1 MNKAAPPVR
10 CSLGKEGKGGRGWR
24 GGRGRNGTRSKAMSA
39 TNSLAVAI
47 KAFGCLSLRAGGG
60 VLCCYIAVTS
70 GEPTNGAARR
80 IWLSTARRRECAQHR
95 LPQLK
100 ARGPLLQSI
109 VAAWTPHSD
118 SGHHHHGTVMASW
131 LLFLH
136 PVILSV
142 ILSVMF
148 LLYLERAGGLIY
160 RELFRAA

>member
-47 KAFGCLSLRAGGG
+47 KAFGCLSLRARGG

-109 VAAWTPHSD
+109 VAAWTPHTPTA
-118 SGHHHHGTVMASW
+118 GTTTMALSW
-131 LLFLH
+131 LHGCCFF
-136 PVILSV
+136 ILSYF
-142 ILSVMF
+142 LSYF
-148 LLYLERAGGLIY
+148 LSCFSYTLKGQGG
-160 RELFRAA
+160 

>member
-1 MNKAAPPVR
+1 MRTAQAATA
-10 CSLGKEGKGGRGWR
+10 EGARAAAAVNRRGVD
-24 GGRGRNGTRSKAMSA
+24 T
-39 TNSLAVAI
+39 T
-47 KAFGCLSLRAGGG
+47 
-60 VLCCYIAVTS
+60 
-70 GEPTNGAARR
+70 
-80 IWLSTARRRECAQHR
+80 
-95 LPQLK
+95 
-100 ARGPLLQSI
+100 
-109 VAAWTPHSD
+109 HSD